1 MTDRPCPSCAAPLS
15 PAELYLCGR
24 CLDRLHRDLDRLP
37 DALEEL
43 DTQLAR
49 QAAVGN
55 DGGTARSAE
64 RPLPYDR
71 GASEAIDLLRS
82 VLVGW
87 VRDAIPEADWPAD
100 TLPAMARALRYHDW
114 RTHPAADEFADELRY
129 AIGGV
134 TRCID
139 SPEPWRYLGPC
150 GSVNLDGSVCQGD
163 VKVIGTRA
171 PRCQTCKA
179 THQTDERMEWIWAIA
194 EDQLVP
200 ASVAAGAL
208 SAWGS
213 EIKPDLIRTWA
224 SRGRIVARG
233 TDRQGRPVYRFGE
246 CRTLA
251 LEAVKRRRKKE
262 A

>member
-1 MTDRPCPSCAAPLS
+1 MTDRLCPSCAAPLS

-24 CLDRLHRDLDRLP
+24 CLDRLHRDLDQLP

-71 GASEAIDLLRS
+71 GASEAIDAIRALLTT
-82 VLVGW
+82 W
-87 VRDAIPEADWPAD
+87 VRDAIPEDDWPAD

-114 RTHPAADEFADELRY
+114 RTHPAVDELAKDLHR
-129 AIGGV
+129 ALDKVPHI
-134 TRCID
+134 ID

-150 GSVNLDGSVCQGD
+150 GAIDLSGAQCQGD
-163 VKVIGTRA
+163 VKAVGNRA
-171 PRCQTCKA
+171 PRCETCKA
-179 THQTDERMEWIWAIA
+179 THDHEERMEWIWAIA

-224 SRGRIVARG
+224 SRGRIAQRG
-233 TDRQGRPVYRFGE
+233 KDRHGRPVYRFGE
-246 CRTLA
+246 CRALA
-251 LEAVKRRRKKE
+251 LAAVRRRRKKE